1 LNKGNLD
8 NLTRGV
14 RPALHAADPDTDVLL
29 GLVQR
34 AQDGLRDARSTRNSL
49 TTRFAAAY
57 SAAFWLARV
66 ALEASG
72 YRLAGSEGHRTILF
86 QTLAMTL
93 EWNADQW
100 RRLDDLHRFRNRF
113 DYGDVVEVP
122 ANQVEA
128 AIAGAQELLED
139 ILRKHPNLSAGAT
152 GRR

>member
-1 LNKGNLD
+1 M
-8 NLTRGV
+8 
-14 RPALHAADPDTDVLL
+14 LHAADPDTDVLL

-34 AQDGLRDARSTRNSL
+34 ARDALSDARSTRNSL
-49 TTRFAAAY
+49 ITRFAAAY

-72 YRLAGSEGHRTILF
+72 YRMAGSEGHRTILF

-93 EWNADQW
+93 EWDASRW

-122 ANQVEA
+122 ASQVEA
-128 AIAGAQELLED
+128 AIAGAQDLLDD
-139 ILRKHPNLSAGAT
+139 ILRKHPGLSAGAT
-152 GRR
+152 EPR